1 VGQANRGLEYMF
13 TMMNAARLGV
23 GLEGVGIS
31 ERAYQQA
38 AGYAMQRVQG
48 KIAAKP
54 GNLPIAHHP
63 DVSRM
68 LMTMRAQIQA
78 MRALAFFA
86 AAESDKAM
94 RHADAAARG
103 AAQARLDFLIP
114 IVKGWCTEQAVEITS
129 LGVQVHG
136 GMGFVEETGAAQHFR
151 DARITPIYEGTTGI
165 QANDLLG
172 RKIVRD
178 GGKEAK
184 CLLEEMKATA
194 ASLQS
199 SPNMEIKAMGAALG
213 SAILALNRAVEWV
226 VETFPKNAP
235 AALAGAYPLMKCFG
249 IVAGGWLL
257 GKSAAIAKAKISQGA
272 SDHFYAQKIGVA
284 TFYIH
289 HILSAAAG
297 LAQSVRVGEEVITA
311 MEHGLNDLLTS

>member
-1 VGQANRGLEYMF
+1 LVGQANRGLEYMF

-48 KIAAKP
+48 KIAGKS

-129 LGVQVHG
+129 LGIQVHG

-165 QANDLLG
+165 QANDFLG

-184 CLLEEMKATA
+184 RLLEEMKVTA
-194 ASLQS
+194 ASLQAS
-199 SPNMEIKAMGAALG
+199 ADMEMKAMGAALG
-213 SAILALNRAVEWV
+213 SAILALDRAVEWMV
-226 VETFPKNAP
+226 QTFPKNTS

-249 IVAGGWLL
+249 IVVGGWLL
-257 GKSAAIAKAKISQGA
+257 GKSAAISQEKINEGA
-272 SDHFYAQKIGVA
+272 TDYFYKNKIGIA
-284 TFYIH
+284 NFFAYC
-289 HILSAAAG
+289 ILPGAKN
-297 LAQSVRVGEEVITA
+297 LAETVRYGANVVTSMGQ
-311 MEHGLNDLLTS
+311 GLNDLI